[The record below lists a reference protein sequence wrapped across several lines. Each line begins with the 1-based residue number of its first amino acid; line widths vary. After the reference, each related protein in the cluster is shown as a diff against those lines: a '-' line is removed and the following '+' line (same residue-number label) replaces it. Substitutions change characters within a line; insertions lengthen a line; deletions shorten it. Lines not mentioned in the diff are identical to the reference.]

1 MRILEFEISC
11 KDNANREQN
20 KMNSFIFYAEVRLV
34 FALGKDKEI
43 HHKAF
48 FLSGSW
54 PNPCKQRTNSL
65 ITYSTTPSS
74 P

>member
-20 KMNSFIFYAEVRLV
+20 KMNSFSFYAEVRLV

-48 FLSGSW
+48 FLSGSFLLTL
-54 PNPCKQRTNSL
+54 PHKSN
-65 ITYSTTPSS
+65 
-74 P
+74 